1 MVKFLHDIL
10 YLRIKQFSL
19 LILISSFII
28 FSIIFFSE
36 FISYSTF
43 LDDNVSYV
51 VTIETDDCIEYI
63 ECIDIDFN
71 YGSLLSSPDS
81 YYTLQIDDVTFRNV
95 PKDVTAFSYEPVYAV
110 EDPNFIDYWKGE
122 YDV

>member
-1 MVKFLHDIL
+1 MHNIL
-10 YLRIKQFSL
+10 CLRLKGFISI
-19 LILISSFII
+19 ILISSFVV
-28 FSIIFFSE
+28 FSVIFFSE
-36 FISYSTF
+36 YISYSSF

-95 PKDVTAFSYEPVYAV
+95 PKDVTAFSYEPVYVV
-110 EDPNFIDYWKGE
+110 EDPNFFDYLKGE
-122 YDV
+122 